1 MQSYLVTQYLPNYM
15 SDFDQRLCFCNLV
28 IKLSTTMFD
37 KLFQA
42 QQKAQEVKDRLDNIS
57 VMGEAEGGKVR
68 VISSANKVVKEI
80 VISEDLFEE
89 GDKEQL
95 EELLI
100 VALNKAF
107 AQADNVSQAEMQA
120 VSQDMFGG
128 LGNLFN
134 K

>member
-1 MQSYLVTQYLPNYM
+1 
-15 SDFDQRLCFCNLV
+15 
-28 IKLSTTMFD
+28 MFD

-57 VMGEAEGGKVR
+57 VMGEAEGGKIR
-68 VISSANKVVKEI
+68 VISSANKEVKEI
-80 VISEDLFEE
+80 VISEELFAE

-95 EELLI
+95 QDLLI

-107 AQADNVSQAEMQA
+107 EQADNISQAEMQA

-128 LGNLFN
+128 LGNLFS